1 MKAGCWMV
9 KRETIYKTKQVSRL
23 RGSVARLSGSRRP
36 AETTVT
42 QKTNKPKH

>member
-23 RGSVARLSGSRRP
+23 RGSVARLSVHTGLQAR
-36 AETTVT
+36 
-42 QKTNKPKH
+42 QG